1 MIYLVTVMGLSPIY
15 IWGGTTLYWISPANM
30 VMDMESLGVIRSNR
44 NTVTTP
50 MTYICLMHQPAWWTC
65 HDQLVFTPQTTSLG
79 WPIPIHWIQPW
90 LSHDLWWSSW
100 MGSYGWYIFAQPSK
114 YCLCQFGRVFI
125 IINLL
130 GGFHGGKPQLI
141 NYKVRPPNNKFV
153 YKFIN
158 PLTDHGYNPHQPLAL
173 GLICTNLANKS
184 IWKSHFFV
192 KSRHGFP

>member
-1 MIYLVTVMGLSPIY
+1 MVYRWYKYGDISAYWCKLINPITMVFIGDISSYCNGIITHLYL
-15 IWGGTTLYWISPANM
+15 GGTTLYWISPANM
-30 VMDMESLGVIRSNR
+30 VMDKESLGVIRSNR
-44 NTVTTP
+44 NTVTIP

-90 LSHDLWWSSW
+90 LSHDLWWSTL

-141 NYKVRPPNNKFV
+141 NYKVRPPIISW
-153 YKFIN
+153 FIN
-158 PLTDHGYNPHQPLAL
+158 L
-173 GLICTNLANKS
+173 
-184 IWKSHFFV
+184 
-192 KSRHGFP
+192 

>member
-1 MIYLVTVMGLSPIY
+1 MPYAPACLV
-15 IWGGTTLYWISPANM
+15 
-30 VMDMESLGVIRSNR
+30 DMPWS
-44 NTVTTP
+44 
-50 MTYICLMHQPAWWTC
+50 TC
-65 HDQLVFTPQTTSLG
+65 FHTPQTTSLG

-90 LSHDLWWSSW
+90 LSHDLWWSTL

-141 NYKVRPPNNKFV
+141 NYKVRPPNNKLV